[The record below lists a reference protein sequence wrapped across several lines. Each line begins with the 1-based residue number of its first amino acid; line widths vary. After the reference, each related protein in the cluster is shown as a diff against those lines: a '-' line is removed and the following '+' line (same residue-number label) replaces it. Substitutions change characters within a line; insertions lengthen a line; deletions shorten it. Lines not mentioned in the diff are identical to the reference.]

1 MRQRHAN
8 EKYDAEQRGW
18 IFDEDKARENFG
30 RASIVDGVVRWKS
43 SNNVPFDDMLQ
54 DFALLGLIDEET
66 MARSVRARQAD
77 NAIFDAEY
85 RRQRANYVPSDEEVF
100 EMRAAFGEGA
110 TVVNVITGQKYN
122 L

>member
-8 EKYDAEQRGW
+8 EKYDAEQGGW
-18 IFDEDKARENFG
+18 VLDEAKARENFA
-30 RASIVDGVVRWKS
+30 RASIVDGVVRWQS
-43 SNNVPFDDMLQ
+43 NNNVPFDDMLQ

-66 MARSVRARQAD
+66 VARSAEARQAD
-77 NAIFDAEY
+77 DDTFFAEY
-85 RRQRANYVPSDEEVF
+85 RRQMANHVPSDEEMF